1 MSATGADVDGAALK
15 KVFPKLVEGLEVV
28 NVIDELYANDLL
40 SSEEY
45 EGILHACMQPSS
57 TGDSRNVNRRMLM
70 AIRRRPPGFVAK
82 LVVILRKKYSSLAN
96 TLEMGEW
103 CCNELW
109 SLWCGDPCHP
119 HTVHKYSECC
129 LVPSSCSPR

>member
-45 EGILHACMQPSS
+45 EGILHAFMQTSS
-57 TGDSRNVNRRMLM
+57 KEDSRNVNRRMLM
-70 AIRRRPPGFVAK
+70 AIRCCPPGFVAK
-82 LVVILRKKYSSLAN
+82 LVAILRKKHRSLTN
-96 TLEMGEW
+96 PLEMGEW
-103 CCNELW
+103 C
-109 SLWCGDPCHP
+109 SL
-119 HTVHKYSECC
+119 
-129 LVPSSCSPR
+129 L